1 MKKYQMIV
9 FFTIALTIYSLVNIY
24 IFSKVYH
31 SVPVFQNNKLIY
43 TLSCF
48 VLAGLFIFAKVLESK
63 HSSVVTDALNIIGG
77 FWLAFMLY
85 GFLFFILSD
94 IILLIL
100 RIPGI
105 VKGDNILIFK
115 KWSFLVILSV
125 SAVLI

>member
-63 HSSVVTDALNIIGG
+63 HSSVVTDALNII
-77 FWLAFMLY
+77 
-85 GFLFFILSD
+85 
-94 IILLIL
+94 LLIL

-125 SAVLI
+125 SAVLIIGGFINAIIPVTR